1 VYVGDP
7 ASTGEPPKQL
17 EGYQKVF
24 LNPGQSKR
32 VTVAL
37 SHRAFAYWNAATND
51 WRVAPG
57 CYSLMVGT
65 SSTDL
70 PLQVQMPQGG
80 GVCYNERPNNMARSA
95 MRAR

>member
-1 VYVGDP
+1 M
-7 ASTGEPPKQL
+7 S
-17 EGYQKVF
+17 

-37 SHRAFAYWNAATND
+37 SHHSFAYWNTAANG

-65 SSTDL
+65 SSADL
-70 PLQVQMPQGG
+70 PLQVELTQGVG
-80 GVCYNERPNNMARSA
+80 ACQNERSKEGSYLVRS
-95 MRAR
+95 RRSS